1 MFTSKDGARKD
12 QESYCIYDDPEM
24 SKVRI
29 SIGSNRTADY
39 AKYPPVEYTDLPNE
53 LKSVENTGGWPTYWA
68 YLLGKTLKEKWY
80 PKETP
85 EDQVAIDK
93 VEEYAIAYCS
103 ILTGEE
109 CVVTGTTEPRRNGR
123 TKWCTGF

>member
-1 MFTSKDGARKD
+1 M
-12 QESYCIYDDPEM
+12 
-24 SKVRI
+24 
-29 SIGSNRTADY
+29 
-39 AKYPPVEYTDLPNE
+39 
-53 LKSVENTGGWPTYWA
+53 
-68 YLLGKTLKEKWY
+68 KEKWY

-109 CVVTGTTEPRRNGR
+109 CVATGTTEPHVIKEGEVE
-123 TKWCTGF
+123 TKWADEVVHRVLMRSKITVSSEHQLAARQLPATDRFNSNSL